1 VKQFNFKERAILI
14 HGEKY
19 NYDKVDYKDTITHIE
34 IICPIHGSFLQ
45 KPKRHIKG
53 SGCPKCGGTNKL
65 TQSDFIERSQKIH
78 KNKYDYSLSVYENYE
93 HKVIIICPTHGEFTQ
108 SPHMHLSG
116 QGCPRCGGTNKLTQS
131 EFIERS
137 QKIHNDKYDYSL
149 SVYKNYEEKVIIVC
163 KMHGQFLQTPHM
175 HLYGNGCPA
184 CRENIKRSLEDFIKI
199 SNNVHNFKYNYDKTI
214 YINDRTEV
222 IITCPKHGDF
232 NSAPNNHIFGATGCY
247 KCKSSKGEELIR
259 RYLTEQN
266 IQFEEQK
273 RFSDCVNKRCLP
285 FDFFIP
291 CKNIL
296 IEFQGYQHFNVVKR
310 SKTMDDNVL
319 KLNLEKIQQNDK
331 IKKEWCK
338 NNNIKLIEISYLE
351 KKDINE
357 ILKNHLLA

>member
-1 VKQFNFKERAILI
+1 MKKFNFKDRAILV

-19 NYDKVDYKDTITHIE
+19 NYDKVDYKDTMTNVE
-34 IICPIHGSFLQ
+34 IICPIHGSFSQ

-53 SGCPKCGGTNKL
+53 RGCPECGGTAKL
-65 TQSDFIERSQKIH
+65 TQSKFIEKSKKIH
-78 KNKYDYSLSVYENYE
+78 NDKYGYKLVVYKNYE
-93 HKVIIICPTHGEFTQ
+93 HKVIIICTLHGEFTQ

-116 QGCPRCGGTNKLTQS
+116 QGCPKCGGTVKLTQS

-137 QKIHNDKYDYSL
+137 KKIHNDKYDYSL
-149 SVYKNYEEKVIIVC
+149 SFYRKYEEKIIIVC

-184 CRENIKRSLEDFIKI
+184 CRKNIKRSLEDFIKI

-259 RYLTEQN
+259 RYLTEQS

-273 RFSDCVNKRCLP
+273 IFSDCVNKRCLP
-285 FDFFIP
+285 FDFHI
-291 CKNIL
+291 KDINVL
-296 IEFQGYQHFNVVKR
+296 IEYQGRQHFEPVKW
-310 SKTMDDNVL
+310 SKNWNDQEAYN
-319 KLNLEKIQQNDK
+319 NLIEVQQNDK

-338 NNNIKLIEISYLE
+338 NNNIKLLEISYLE
-351 KKDINE
+351 KKDIDE
-357 ILKNHLLA
+357 ILKNHLLD